1 MLREADTARGEEEG
15 AGDADE
21 DGAGGEDGE
30 GDDREGTTEEAEAN
44 HEAVLGMDVERG
56 LDEG

>member
-30 GDDREGTTEEAEAN
+30 GDDQDDAMEEEEAN
-44 HEAVLGMDVERG
+44 HAAVLGRYVERG